1 MSPPVR
7 QAFRELLDGF
17 RDKRRKVFLAL
28 TVGLAAGAA
37 GMAFRVSIFQMN
49 ALRIAHPW
57 LLYTLPIAGP
67 LIFLM
72 YRLARYR
79 REPGVDT
86 IFSSIRSGEKLRF
99 PQAPL
104 VFLASCLTHLCG
116 GSAGREGAVLEL
128 GACIGAKGTR
138 LLGWGKKLKKL
149 SVLCGMVGAFSALFG
164 APLTAFFFVM
174 EITGP
179 KVFHYR
185 GGIFSLLSAL
195 AAFFLLVPF
204 GLVPPALSVSTLP
217 ALDFGRLF
225 LILILA
231 AGCGLVGIFYCLTMR
246 FIPLGLAA
254 LTGNGYLRA
263 FLGGAMILTL
273 TLLSG
278 ARQCCGLSGEML
290 LGALGGC
297 ALAADPLRKTVLTAV
312 TLGSGFKG
320 GDLVPAMVVGASA
333 GALLAG
339 PLGLPGPFCAALGLI
354 ALFCVVTRCR
364 LAAIFLALELF
375 GATMALYAI
384 GIAVVTYLFSGS
396 WSLFRVR

>member
-28 TVGLAAGAA
+28 TVGLAAGLA

-116 GSAGREGAVLEL
+116 GSAGREGAALEL
-128 GACIGAKGTR
+128 GACIGAKGAR
-138 LLGWGKKLKKL
+138 LLGWGKKFKKL

-164 APLTAFFFVM
+164 APLTASF
-174 EITGP
+174 
-179 KVFHYR
+179 
-185 GGIFSLLSAL
+185 A
-195 AAFFLLVPF
+195 
-204 GLVPPALSVSTLP
+204 
-217 ALDFGRLF
+217 
-225 LILILA
+225 
-231 AGCGLVGIFYCLTMR
+231 
-246 FIPLGLAA
+246 
-254 LTGNGYLRA
+254 
-263 FLGGAMILTL
+263 
-273 TLLSG
+273 
-278 ARQCCGLSGEML
+278 
-290 LGALGGC
+290 
-297 ALAADPLRKTVLTAV
+297 
-312 TLGSGFKG
+312 
-320 GDLVPAMVVGASA
+320 
-333 GALLAG
+333 
-339 PLGLPGPFCAALGLI
+339 
-354 ALFCVVTRCR
+354 
-364 LAAIFLALELF
+364 
-375 GATMALYAI
+375 
-384 GIAVVTYLFSGS
+384 
-396 WSLFRVR
+396 